1 MRYAQVDDEI
11 HELMTRKE
19 LTEWAQEL
27 SKFEGRD
34 YKGILTL
41 MVHFNMFDEFLEASE
56 EACEDYYDFLES
68 KNLMNG
74 TKH

>member
-19 LTEWAQEL
+19 LTKWAQEL

-34 YKGILTL
+34 YIGILTL
-41 MVHFNMFDEFLEASE
+41 MVHFNMFDEFLEVNE
-56 EACEDYYDFLES
+56 EACEDYYDFLET
-68 KNLMNG
+68 KNLMTG